1 MGDVAYQLG
10 LPPTLT
16 SAHDVFHVF
25 FLKYIIDASHK
36 MDYKNLEIQ
45 DDMFYT
51 KKPFKI
57 LDTKVNVVRTKT
69 ITMVNVLWRNHTIE
83 EATWGIESN
92 VKNKYLELFHE

>member
-1 MGDVAYQLG
+1 MSGRCG
-10 LPPTLT
+10 LSVSPTT
-16 SAHDVFHVF
+16 YYVFHVF

-69 ITMVNVLWRNHTIE
+69 ITMVNVL
-83 EATWGIESN
+83 
-92 VKNKYLELFHE
+92 